1 MKSLI
6 LKISLPFLCLEVLLL
21 TSANPVSTVIKLDCD
36 ENCIGMLITS
46 ISNIVHKKH
55 FLMGLE
61 SRLIKAERRSNLL
74 SEEISEMGWKTI
86 QKRFDGSEN
95 FDRPWK
101 DYKDGFGD
109 LNGEFFIGLE
119 KIHVM
124 TQKRPHELYIKL
136 GKVDGSTSYA
146 YYKDFKLGSEEES
159 YALKSLGKYFGTAG
173 DSLQYHVNE
182 MFTTF
187 DRDNDK
193 SETGNCASP
202 EVGGWW
208 YLNCSQR

>member
-1 MKSLI
+1 
-6 LKISLPFLCLEVLLL
+6 
-21 TSANPVSTVIKLDCD
+21 
-36 ENCIGMLITS
+36 
-46 ISNIVHKKH
+46 
-55 FLMGLE
+55 
-61 SRLIKAERRSNLL
+61 
-74 SEEISEMGWKTI
+74 MGWKTI

-136 GKVDGSTSYA
+136 GKVDGTTSYA

-208 YLNCSQR
+208 YLNCSQSSLNGKYYKEGYDAGSKGNGITWGSWHDNNWDESLTFVEMMIKPKVLSPKV